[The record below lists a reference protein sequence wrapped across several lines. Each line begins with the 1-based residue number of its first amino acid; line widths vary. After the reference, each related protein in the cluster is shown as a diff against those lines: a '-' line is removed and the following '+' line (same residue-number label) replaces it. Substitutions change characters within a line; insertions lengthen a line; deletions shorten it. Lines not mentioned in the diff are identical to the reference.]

1 MNGNRLRGFTV
12 LLVTVLCTATM
23 LWACAVNKSAP
34 PSEMDVAEI
43 EITDPLEAFAK
54 EYEAMRKQ
62 VEEGSLPSEAMG
74 RARAIRR
81 GLEKYLIKTEAE
93 LKILRLDVMHGTDGQ
108 RETALSQIVGLVAE
122 REQAKMSY
130 LQQLQALTT
139 GSKTAEDNTGKK
151 GTGEDLDIKIKIA
164 PENIGDGEW
173 P

>member
-1 MNGNRLRGFTV
+1 MNGIRLRGFAV

-34 PSEMDVAEI
+34 PSEVDVVEI
-43 EITDPLEAFAK
+43 KITDPLEAFAK

-62 VEEGSLPSEAMG
+62 VEQGSLPSEAMG
-74 RARAIRR
+74 RARAIRM
-81 GLEKYLIKTEAE
+81 GLQKYLIRAEAQLE
-93 LKILRLDVMHGTDGQ
+93 ILRLDVVHNTDGQ
-108 RETALSQIVGLVAE
+108 REAALSQIVELVAE

-130 LQQLQALTT
+130 LQQLQALKT
-139 GSKTAEDNTGKK
+139 GSKTAEDNTGQKR
-151 GTGEDLDIKIKIA
+151 TADDLSIKIKIA